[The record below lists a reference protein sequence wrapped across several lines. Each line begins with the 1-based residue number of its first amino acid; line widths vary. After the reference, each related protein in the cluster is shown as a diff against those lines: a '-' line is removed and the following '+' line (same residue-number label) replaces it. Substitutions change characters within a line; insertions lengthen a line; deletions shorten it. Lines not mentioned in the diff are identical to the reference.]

1 MAGNEKLSFLVWPFW
16 TGIVTFFSFLSS
28 VTQYHF
34 CPITASYLK
43 QQQKHNK
50 NMATSKRESLK
61 STWKIVFMS
70 SFIPFFIALHF
81 FPVIVAH
88 LFSFRH
94 HFIILRVSYAILLR
108 LFFLLSFH
116 LILSRYLWWYLL
128 FYCVDNGDD
137 YLIVVS
143 YTGRP
148 HVAESQAVKW
158 SLYLSVVVVMK
169 KFIWIEC
176 NERRRNRTVWS
187 FISFVWGV
195 RLWLSTW
202 DAFVSLQLSRH
213 WWTSFSH
220 LFFSCF
226 VSYHNTFED
235 EVPVICHNIHKTDSV
250 YDHKVKWIAFFC
262 DIFFFPSFVC
272 FFCVGLFQ
280 TISQSTTVGQLM
292 CTVFI
297 HRSHIILCIHICV

>member
-1 MAGNEKLSFLVWPFW
+1 MYSCLHLFL
-16 TGIVTFFSFLSS
+16 
-28 VTQYHF
+28 
-34 CPITASYLK
+34 
-43 QQQKHNK
+43 
-50 NMATSKRESLK
+50 
-61 STWKIVFMS
+61 
-70 SFIPFFIALHF
+70 FFIALHF

-108 LFFLLSFH
+108 RFFPLLSFH

-176 NERRRNRTVWS
+176 NERRRNGTVWS

-195 RLWLSTW
+195 RLWFSTL
-202 DAFVSLQLSRH
+202 DAFVSLQLSQH

-226 VSYHNTFED
+226 VSYTITLSKMKCQSFAITFTKLTQYTIIKLSEL
-235 EVPVICHNIHKTDSV
+235 PFSVIS
-250 YDHKVKWIAFFC
+250 
-262 DIFFFPSFVC
+262 FFFLLSCVFFVLVC
-272 FFCVGLFQ
+272 FRL
-280 TISQSTTVGQLM
+280 
-292 CTVFI
+292 
-297 HRSHIILCIHICV
+297 